1 MAPKTKHENL
11 TNDRGWNLGTGYSAT
26 LNGEPAVV
34 IPNAETTQDVVPIT
48 LGGQKLYPLQ
58 RGNDRIYVPRRNRTS
73 GNSNGWQP
81 PTTGT
86 SVDGNPTQGA
96 DLDMDAIRRISR
108 DSAPPAE
115 VTAPIPPVDT
125 TQSGNVPIV
134 TRSHNEEYVQKK
146 AQWGDNPKVKAAA
159 DKGFEIGQAY
169 RAGDIMAET
178 PAYIRPGSDE
188 WQGREDMKVWMKAH
202 PKAAE
207 ALLKKSGRREARI
220 AAHEERM
227 AGIGS
232 EYANDVPQNKFN
244 NTSSENADDAAY
256 RAAGF
261 TQGDP
266 EARVTFDSDPTENWK
281 KLTGADRIYDYES
294 AEDKKTR
301 GSTTQWKN
309 TRLGDMIG
317 AVQAGIMATRGG
329 KDPRK
334 PGATDNIRQTTPELG
349 DDTRVRG
356 EMTDVEEA
364 AIQDKID
371 QNPGA
376 TRSEATQMLK
386 AGVGQAPRGRSGMRI
401 PDQAV
406 DEMMERRG
414 MKRNQAVDM
423 VRAEEPMAH
432 LEMGKRFT
440 EPGQNREATFMG
452 NQRAHMRQAA
462 YTGTRN
468 AGGSMQMPS
477 GLDAAATQKSPLK
490 YEQGNI
496 HDRVD
501 ADVQQQNDGIS
512 AEKFAHE
519 MAEQVGQH
527 MFGEAYSPARPK
539 PAW

>member
-1 MAPKTKHENL
+1 MQNVFEPMGQAFAAAGNANPGFYDAAQNKGNYKGKYGGGRNKKPVPA
-11 TNDRGWNLGTGYSAT
+11 AT
-26 LNGEPAVV
+26 LDP
-34 IPNAETTQDVVPIT
+34 
-48 LGGQKLYPLQ
+48 KLYPPATPGSYTITPRHA
-58 RGNDRIYVPRRNRTS
+58 RGADDKADTTWLHPDLPGPKGNTVNKDYDR
-73 GNSNGWQP
+73 GQP
-81 PTTGT
+81 GI
-86 SVDGNPTQGA
+86 QGA
-96 DLDMDAIRRISR
+96 GDPRTYR
-108 DSAPPAE
+108 PT
-115 VTAPIPPVDT
+115 VNT
-125 TQSGNVPIV
+125 TQSASTPIV

-146 AQWGDNPKVKAAA
+146 AQWGDNPEVKAAA

-188 WQGREDMKVWMKAH
+188 YMNRADMKVW
-202 PKAAE
+202 AE
-207 ALLKKSGRREARI
+207 ANPAAAAALRERGGRNEARI
-220 AAHEERM
+220 AAHEKRM

-244 NTSSENADDAAY
+244 NTSSENAEDAAY

-309 TRLGDMIG
+309 TRMGDMVG

-334 PGATDNIRQTTPELG
+334 PDATDNIRQTTPELG

-376 TRSEATQMLK
+376 TRSEATQMLR
-386 AGVGQAPRGRSGMRI
+386 AGVGQELKGRSGLRI

-406 DEMMERRG
+406 DEMMERQG

-440 EPGQNREATFMG
+440 EPGQNREATFQG
-452 NQRAHMRQAA
+452 NQRAHLRQAA
-462 YTGTRN
+462 YTGTRK
-468 AGGSMQMPS
+468 AEGSMQMPS
-477 GLDAAATQKSPLK
+477 GLDAATTQLSPLK